1 MKKRRRQK
9 QESMFIATNTLAKS
23 PGHPFYEKLNQVLAA
38 EGFDAIAEAKCAPYY
53 AVHRP
58 RVYLDTPV
66 TDSWSGRR
74 VQDEQAEKGAIG

>member
-1 MKKRRRQK
+1 MKSTDILIVGGSAAGVAAAVTARRFHP
-9 QESMFIATNTLAKS
+9 EADITLIRK
-23 PGHPFYEKLNQVLAA
+23 EEQ
-38 EGFDAIAEAKCAPYY
+38 
-53 AVHRP
+53 VHRP